1 MRLGLYQAL
10 SPAGDLSAGF
20 ATIASALARARD
32 AGVDMLV
39 MPELFLPGYNS
50 VPEGAP
56 EGWDAVEP
64 RLATLCAEAGVALTI
79 GLAEYAE
86 GTRYNIALALAAD
99 GSPLARYRKIQLF
112 GPREAALFTPGE
124 DLVTFDYLGHR
135 FGLLIC
141 YDVEFPEHVRALA
154 RAGADAILVPTANP
168 KPFVNVNTLLVP
180 ARAAENALTIVY
192 ANLCGREE
200 DLDYVGMSLIAGPDG
215 YSLAQKGQSPGLA
228 VAELPTGWREN
239 DIPLATQLA
248 DYRPAKG
255 PA

>member
-1 MRLGLYQAL
+1 MRLAVYQAR
-10 SPAGDLSAGF
+10 SPAGDIPAGL
-20 ATIASALARARD
+20 ATTASALGRARD

-50 VPEGAP
+50 VPEAAP
-56 EGWDAVEP
+56 EGWARVEAEVAACC
-64 RLATLCAEAGVALTI
+64 REAGVALTI
-79 GLAEYAE
+79 GLAAYDGPGRA
-86 GTRYNIALALAAD
+86 NLAVAFSD
-99 GSPLARYRKIQLF
+99 TGDVLARYRKVQLF
-112 GPREAALFTPGE
+112 GPREAALFTPG
-124 DLVTFDYLGHR
+124 DQLVSFEHKGTR

-154 RAGADAILVPTANP
+154 RAGVQAVLVPTANP
-168 KPFVNVNTLLVP
+168 KPFTNVNTILVP
-180 ARAAENALTIVY
+180 ARAAENALTIAY
-192 ANLCGREE
+192 ANLCGAEG

-215 YSLAQKGQSPGLA
+215 YTIASMGQNEGLA
-228 VAELPTGWREN
+228 VADLPTAWREN